1 VDISCIGCK
10 RCRVD
15 MVSAVLYVVYLL
27 LRHKN
32 RQIKGE
38 QNMTNLTQANLE
50 AKLKEKN
57 T

>member
-1 VDISCIGCK
+1 
-10 RCRVD
+10 

-38 QNMTNLTQANLE
+38 EHMTDVSGWSHTNE
-50 AKLKEKN
+50 S
-57 T
+57 